1 MYFKAAKTK
10 SYTCGDYRRI
20 IKREEDNEKIKDSAF
35 GSDDV
40 IYIDVRDISFIR
52 IDCDKKTGEFHIFV

>member
-10 SYTCGDYRRI
+10 SSTCGDYRKI
-20 IKREEDNEKIKDSAF
+20 IKRKEDDEKIKDSAF
-35 GSDDV
+35 YSDDV

-52 IDCDKKTGEFHIFV
+52 IDCDKKTGEFRIFI

>member
-10 SYTCGDYRRI
+10 SSTCGDYRKI
-20 IKREEDNEKIKDSAF
+20 IKRKEDDEKIKDIASE
-35 GSDDV
+35 SDDV

-52 IDCDKKTGEFHIFV
+52 IDCDKKTGEFRIF

>member
-10 SYTCGDYRRI
+10 SSVCWDYRRI
-20 IKREEDNEKIKDSAF
+20 IKREEDNENIKDSAF

-40 IYIDVRDISFIR
+40 IYLDVRDISFIR
-52 IDCDKKTGEFHIFV
+52 IDCDKKTGEFRIVV